1 MAPMAEDARME
12 DVFERWNDNVDTL
25 VVFVR
30 DHQVDLSSSKRV

>member
-1 MAPMAEDARME
+1 MAPMAEARIE
-12 DVFERWNDNVDTL
+12 DVLKQCTENVDTL